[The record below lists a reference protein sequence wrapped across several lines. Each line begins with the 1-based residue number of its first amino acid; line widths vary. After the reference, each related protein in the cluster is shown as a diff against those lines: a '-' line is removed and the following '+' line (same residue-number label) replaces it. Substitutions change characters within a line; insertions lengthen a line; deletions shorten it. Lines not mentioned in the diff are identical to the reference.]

1 MIEIYTDGSC
11 LTNPGNGGWA
21 AIINEDGKIK
31 KISGNEKNTTNNRM
45 ELMAPI
51 NALKNIKSEEEINIY
66 TDGSCL
72 SNPGDGGWAAIIS
85 INGEIKEISGSEK
98 NTTNNRMELL
108 APIRALKE
116 MKQSDQIEIYTDSQY
131 VKLGI
136 TEWINTWVVNNWK
149 TSKKE
154 DVKNKDLWVELYDL
168 NKSLNVKW
176 NWVKA
181 HAGNIMNEKVDLL
194 AKKAANLN

>member
-21 AIINEDGKIK
+21 AIINKDGKIT
-31 KISGNEKNTTNNRM
+31 KISGNEK
-45 ELMAPI
+45 
-51 NALKNIKSEEEINIY
+51 
-66 TDGSCL
+66 D
-72 SNPGDGGWAAIIS
+72 
-85 INGEIKEISGSEK
+85 
-98 NTTNNRMELL
+98 TTNNRMELL
-108 APIRALKE
+108 APINALKE
-116 MKQSDQIEIYTDSQY
+116 MKSNEQIEIYTDSQY

-136 TEWINTWVVNNWK
+136 TEWINKWVLNNWK

-154 DVKNKDLWVELYDL
+154 DVKNKDLWIELYNL
-168 NKSLNVKW
+168 NKNLDVKW